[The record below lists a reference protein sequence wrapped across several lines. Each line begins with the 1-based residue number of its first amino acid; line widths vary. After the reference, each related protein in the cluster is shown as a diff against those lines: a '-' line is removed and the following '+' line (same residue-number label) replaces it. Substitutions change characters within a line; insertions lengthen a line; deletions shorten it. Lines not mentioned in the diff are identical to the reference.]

1 MSENV
6 KKVRRCKYCGDPF
19 YPNSNAQKYCK
30 ARHYRVCPVCK
41 NFYFEDNLS
50 NLSKP
55 ERGCSYKC
63 RAILRREKSLKENG
77 VSEPGNTPQAREKAK
92 QTLKDKYGAT
102 GSNDSVIQVHKLLS
116 EYTNL
121 KFNKCELSLYDAD
134 IRRIE
139 FNDNSSSI
147 KLSECVMEDHVTV
160 CEFSRDKYQYVDGVV
175 CEVLKYYDI
184 NSVYNLINAFLSI
197 YSIDYVYLVC
207 EIDDKLIELPKN
219 LNLQPTNVYKSK
231 LIFKISKF

>member
-1 MSENV
+1 MSDNV
-6 KKVRRCKYCGDPF
+6 KKVKRCKYCGEAF

-63 RAILRREKSLKENG
+63 RAVLRREKSLRENG

-102 GSNDSVIQVHKLLS
+102 GSNDSVIQAHKLLS

-121 KFNKCELSLYDAD
+121 DYNKCELSLYEAD
-134 IRRIE
+134 IRRIDFE
-139 FNDNSSSI
+139 DKDSI

-160 CEFSRDKYQYVDGVV
+160 CEFVRDKYVDGVI
-175 CEVLKYYDI
+175 CNVLKYYDI

-197 YSIDYVYLVC
+197 YSIDSVYLIL
-207 EIDDKLIELPKN
+207 EINDKLIELPKN
-219 LNLQPTNVYKSK
+219 LNLQPESVYKSK
-231 LIFKISKF
+231 LIFKISKL